1 MKAFL
6 RAVLWIVVGAVT
18 ATGFFVNAFF
28 PDYSSLG
35 LRDQGLAILV
45 LPLLAGFL
53 LGFMLAEH
61 ELVHVAA
68 GSLAMTGLVLA
79 LVGVFIFAP
88 ILAGLP
94 SVIEGVSLLAVRQ
107 VGVSSI
113 LLFPTITTGTVL
125 GHAFA
130 SSFFPPDQMRE
141 ELRKLREETRK
152 WHEELEDMKRQTPP
166 PGP

>member
-1 MKAFL
+1 
-6 RAVLWIVVGAVT
+6 
-18 ATGFFVNAFF
+18 
-28 PDYSSLG
+28 
-35 LRDQGLAILV
+35 
-45 LPLLAGFL
+45 
-53 LGFMLAEH
+53 
-61 ELVHVAA
+61 
-68 GSLAMTGLVLA
+68 MTGLVLA

-107 VGVSSI
+107 VGVSSV

-125 GHAFA
+125 GHAIA
-130 SSFFPPDQMRE
+130 SSFFPPEQMRE